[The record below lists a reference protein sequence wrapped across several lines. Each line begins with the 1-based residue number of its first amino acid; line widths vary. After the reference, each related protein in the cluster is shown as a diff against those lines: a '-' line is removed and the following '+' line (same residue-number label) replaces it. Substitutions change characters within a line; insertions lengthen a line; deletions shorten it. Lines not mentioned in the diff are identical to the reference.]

1 MCWAGDAT
9 CPPLRECARHGR
21 VRGGGEALSTG
32 SRGRTPPCWPGGRAP
47 TGQSESSDRLSP
59 STGAQATGVR
69 RGRCPQMLCPPALP
83 GGTLVSPGGGEGGDL
98 TSQGLGQERKRAAV
112 LLAFQTSPLPP
123 GLGEAAVAR
132 PHVHW
137 GHRTQGG
144 GTHVYMRVAG
154 ARVCRNA
161 YKQCPVSPTLGGI

>member
-32 SRGRTPPCWPGGRAP
+32 SRGRTPPCWPGGRAS

-59 STGAQATGVR
+59 STRAQATGVR
-69 RGRCPQMLCPPALP
+69 RGHCPQMLCPPALP

-98 TSQGLGQERKRAAV
+98 TSQGLGQEPKRAAV
-112 LLAFQTSPLPP
+112 LLAFQTSPRAPRP
-123 GLGEAAVAR
+123 GRGCCGQAACPLGTQDPRWWHPRLHTPRRGTCVQKR
-132 PHVHW
+132 LQTMPH
-137 GHRTQGG
+137 
-144 GTHVYMRVAG
+144 
-154 ARVCRNA
+154 
-161 YKQCPVSPTLGGI
+161 